1 VRRAFLTKTSGDL
14 ASARDWYVDLLDL
27 RVEFDS
33 DWFVHLQDPDDAGL
47 ELGIL
52 DRDHDIAPEPS
63 IGTPS
68 GGYLTVVVDD
78 VDEVHRRASAAGV
91 QVLEPPRD
99 LFYGQRRML
108 VRDPDGWVVDISS
121 ECAPDPEWL
130 RSLGG

>member
-1 VRRAFLTKTSGDL
+1 MRRAFLTKTSSDL
-14 ASARDWYVDLLDL
+14 AAARDWYVDLLDL

-63 IGTPS
+63 IGPPS

-78 VDEVHRRASAAGV
+78 VDAVHQRASAAGV
-91 QVLEPPRD
+91 QVLEPPTD

-130 RSLGG
+130 RSLSG